1 MQFVIQRVS
10 KATVIIDRMIYSSID
25 NGLLV
30 LIGVG
35 GKDDINQL
43 DYYVNKIINM
53 RIFNDTKGKM
63 NQSVLD
69 IKGSILVVSQ
79 FTLLGDTK

>member
-43 DYYVNKIINM
+43 DYSFK
-53 RIFNDTKGKM
+53 
-63 NQSVLD
+63 
-69 IKGSILVVSQ
+69 
-79 FTLLGDTK
+79 

>member
-35 GKDDINQL
+35 AKDDINQL

-53 RIFNDTKGKM
+53 RIFNDHKGKM

-79 FTLLGDTK
+79 FTL

>member
-1 MQFVIQRVS
+1 MKFVIQRVS

-35 GKDDINQL
+35 KKDDINQL
-43 DYYVNKIINM
+43 DYYANKIQNPITIN
-53 RIFNDTKGKM
+53 
-63 NQSVLD
+63 V
-69 IKGSILVVSQ
+69 
-79 FTLLGDTK
+79 